1 MAVNRENHL
10 MSREKSTVSTVLVL
24 SQLLRVKSEFIP
36 MSSFKI
42 SWDILPKNKMLPE
55 IQRPCDW
62 DILRGGCLSIREI
75 PM

>member
-10 MSREKSTVSTVLVL
+10 MSREKSTVRTVLVL

-42 SWDILPKNKMLPE
+42 AL
-55 IQRPCDW
+55 
-62 DILRGGCLSIREI
+62 GYFA
-75 PM
+75 